1 MRVRPGGAAPVC
13 DDVEVTLSVSW
24 KPATISA
31 PASMPRAPWSTWQFV
46 LSALAGLASA
56 GVPLVLS
63 LVYVLSFTVTVTP
76 DAGFNVYTVGALASV
91 VVVVGLCVGA
101 IALAFSRT
109 ARAAGVGFLTGVA
122 VVTLFASVF
131 ASVWL

>member
-1 MRVRPGGAAPVC
+1 
-13 DDVEVTLSVSW
+13 
-24 KPATISA
+24 
-31 PASMPRAPWSTWQFV
+31 MPRSAWSTWQFV

-56 GVPLVLS
+56 GVPLALS
-63 LVYVLSFTVTVTP
+63 LAYALSFTVTVTP

-91 VVVVGLCVGA
+91 LVVVGLSVGA
-101 IALAFSRT
+101 IVLAFSRT
-109 ARAAGVGFLTGVA
+109 ARAAGVGFLTGVG